1 MAEKEKAEG
10 KGGKEREEKGEGG
23 KGEEKEKRKEEREGR
38 REREEK
44 RSRVR
49 DKKIVIG
56 AREVLKLLEGKNGK
70 RIKEIVIAT
79 DLKPEL
85 KEKLMDA
92 IKQKTTKDKIKIE
105 TNKTRKQLAEE
116 LHKPFLIGCIA
127 KTE

>member
-1 MAEKEKAEG
+1 MAEKEKAE
-10 KGGKEREEKGEGG
+10 KGGG
-23 KGEEKEKRKEEREGR
+23 KGEEGGEDEEEREGR

-44 RSRVR
+44 RARVR
-49 DKKIVIG
+49 DKKVVIG
-56 AREVLKLLEGKNGK
+56 AREVLKLLEGKNGR
-70 RIKEIVIAT
+70 RIKEIAIAT

-85 KEKLMDA
+85 KERLMDA

-116 LHKPFLIGCIA
+116 LNKPFLIGCIA

>member
-1 MAEKEKAEG
+1 MVEKEKAGEKERRREEGREKEG
-10 KGGKEREEKGEGG
+10 KEKEEGRKKEGEKVEG
-23 KGEEKEKRKEEREGR
+23 KGEEKVKL
-38 REREEK
+38 
-44 RSRVR
+44 R

-56 AREVLKLLEGKNGK
+56 AREVLKLLEGKNGR
-70 RIKEIVIAT
+70 RIKEIAIAT